1 MAAEFEFISPDD
13 KPALLGLSTP
23 EWLAKSRSTLTEL
36 DYKTHIAANQEDFIN
51 RFNRTRYQIV
61 LLEESFAAPNPAGN
75 LALVKLMRMPMSQ
88 RRHAVIFL
96 LGDRFQ
102 TLNPL
107 QAFQFS
113 VHAVVNRTEIDK
125 LKPILQQTV
134 AEHDLFLQVFRD
146 AQLQITAWG
155 K

>member
-1 MAAEFEFISPDD
+1 MSTDFEFISPDD

-23 EWLAKSRSTLTEL
+23 EWLAKCRSALTEL
-36 DYKTHIAANQEDFIN
+36 DYKAHVAANQEDFLA

-61 LLEESFAAPNPAGN
+61 FIEDTFAVRSPTENHALQHVCR
-75 LALVKLMRMPMSQ
+75 LAMSQ
-88 RRHAVIFL
+88 RRYVVTIL
-96 LGDRFQ
+96 VGDRYQ
-102 TLNPL
+102 TMNPM
-107 QAFQFS
+107 QAFQLS

-125 LKPILQQTV
+125 LKPIIQQIV
-134 AEHDLFLQVFRD
+134 AEQDLFLSVFRD

>member
-1 MAAEFEFISPDD
+1 MATDFEFISPDD
-13 KPALLGLSTP
+13 KPALLGLSSP
-23 EWLAKSRSTLTEL
+23 EWLAKGRSTLTEL
-36 DYKTHIAANQEDFIN
+36 DYKTHVASNQDDFLV
-51 RFNRTRYQIV
+51 RFNRTRYHIA
-61 LLEESFAAPNPAGN
+61 LLEESFAVASPAHN
-75 LALVKLMRMPMSQ
+75 IALVRLMQMPMSQ

-113 VHAVVNRTEIDK
+113 VHAVVNRSEIDK
-125 LKPILQQTV
+125 LKPIVQQTV
-134 AEHDLFLQVFRD
+134 AEHDLFLQIFRD